1 MENLET
7 IFVSISIFGSGV
19 LVIFIIAKYTYMTK
33 KVFAEKGME
42 DKTSKMSYS
51 EMACIVIGIA
61 LGLGASSVF
70 TVMDLSEDTMDM
82 LIYATILVGGG
93 LGLLCAHFIRKKG
106 EGAQ

>member
-7 IFVSISIFGSGV
+7 IFLSITIFGSGV

-33 KVFAEKGME
+33 KIFAEKGME
-42 DKTSKMSYS
+42 DTASKMSYS
-51 EMACIVIGIA
+51 EIACIVIGIA
-61 LGLGASSVF
+61 LGLGVSSVF

-106 EGAQ
+106 EGAK